1 MRKSLT
7 ALFICTAALPAMA
20 QDISGAQ
27 QASQRFTAAMSGG
40 DPTTAASLFAD
51 DAVALPPGRDAING
65 KAEIQRFLGN
75 MSHAVKDLKYTS
87 EDLKPIGDATAREV
101 GSFSF
106 EGKKQGS
113 AAVTGKY
120 LIIWTKAG
128 SDWKIAADMWNRSG
142 GGGGKARQGGKSG
155 ATEAPDVQ

>member
-1 MRKSLT
+1 MRKCLATLLICAT
-7 ALFICTAALPAMA
+7 AVPAMA

-27 QASQRFTAAMSGG
+27 QASQRFTTAMSSG
-40 DPTTAASLFAD
+40 DPAPAASLFVD
-51 DAVALPPGRDAING
+51 DGVVLPPGRDAING
-65 KAEIQRFLGN
+65 KSEIGQFLGN
-75 MSHAVKDLKYTS
+75 MSRAVKDLKYTS
-87 EDLKPIGDATAREV
+87 ESLKPIGDATAREV

-106 EGKKQGS
+106 QGKRQGS

-142 GGGGKARQGGKSG
+142 GGGGRARQGGKSG
-155 ATEAPDVQ
+155 APEAPDVQ